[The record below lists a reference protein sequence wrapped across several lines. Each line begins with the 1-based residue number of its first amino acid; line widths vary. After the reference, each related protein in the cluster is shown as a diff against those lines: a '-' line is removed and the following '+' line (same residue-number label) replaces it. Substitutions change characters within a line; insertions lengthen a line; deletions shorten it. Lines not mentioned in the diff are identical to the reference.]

1 MSASDMGHFQVKHLR
16 PGSMILHDLFPPCH
30 HDGCISDEGAST
42 GLGAR
47 VRMIWHRHQQ
57 STAPGLAA
65 YFYE

>member
-1 MSASDMGHFQVKHLR
+1 MSASALGHFQVKYLR
-16 PGSMILHDLFPPCH
+16 PGGMILHDLFPPCR
-30 HDGCISDEGAST
+30 HDECMPDEGAST
-42 GLGAR
+42 SLGAR